1 MNGQSLDVITQKLE
15 QLKQIMPEVFT
26 EGKLDWEKLCLTLGE
41 KIEFNKERYVLNWAG
56 KTEAY
61 RLVQTPTYSTLKAA
75 REESLDFDTTENI
88 FIEGDNLEVLKVLQ
102 KSYFGKIKMIYID
115 PPYNTGNNFIYKDD
129 FSESVQEY
137 KEKIRDIDENGNATK
152 SRLFRNKKD
161 NGRFHSN
168 WLNMMFPRLFL
179 ARNLLKEDGV
189 IFVSI
194 DDNEVHNLHLL
205 MDEIFGEENFIATFV
220 WDTKKAAQG
229 MITQNR
235 IVCNHEYILTYA
247 KKKEAFQFLG
257 LKRSTKGFSNP
268 DNDKRGLWK
277 RQYLQRLG
285 QGLPVRTIIDPLTK
299 RKYTFETPYSQE
311 KLEQWIQ
318 EGRILFPKD
327 GKGYPARKEFL
338 EEYSYNQQL
347 VTSLGLFA
355 TKSTTEKLY
364 KLFEDIKIFT
374 NPKPDNLINFLLEV
388 TTQKEDLILDFFAG
402 SATTAQAVM
411 ELNKKDKGKRKFILV
426 QLDEP
431 CEKETEAYKA
441 GYKTIAEICKERIR
455 KVANNIKQE
464 LEKEKKKNLDLG
476 FKVFKLSKSN
486 FKQWRPFKAENEEQ
500 IKQAI
505 LEFVDNVQP
514 DANKEDILYELMLKN
529 GKQLTEKKENKNG
542 YYIIGKNEIVF
553 ILEKIDK
560 EMIEEILNL
569 KPQKIIVLDKLFNGN
584 ASFKTNIYLQ
594 FKDAGVEFK
603 SV

>member
-1 MNGQSLDVITQKLE
+1 
-15 QLKQIMPEVFT
+15 
-26 EGKLDWEKLCLTLGE
+26 
-41 KIEFNKERYVLNWAG
+41 
-56 KTEAY
+56 
-61 RLVQTPTYSTLKAA
+61 
-75 REESLDFDTTENI
+75 
-88 FIEGDNLEVLKVLQ
+88 
-102 KSYFGKIKMIYID
+102 
-115 PPYNTGNNFIYKDD
+115 
-129 FSESVQEY
+129 
-137 KEKIRDIDENGNATK
+137 
-152 SRLFRNKKD
+152 
-161 NGRFHSN
+161 
-168 WLNMMFPRLFL
+168 
-179 ARNLLKEDGV
+179 
-189 IFVSI
+189 
-194 DDNEVHNLHLL
+194 

-338 EEYSYNQQL
+338 EEYAYNQQL